1 MFEFF
6 RNTFAQTRKKDIES
20 MEGSQ
25 QQYPVLPPHTVAKA
39 VVIFVQGVPFADLEQ
54 QHSEGLDRLAQLG
67 CSGRLFPRLL
77 RMPTPHLEINHIPF
91 IAEGHIKSAQS
102 YYI

>member
-1 MFEFF
+1 
-6 RNTFAQTRKKDIES
+6 

-39 VVIFVQGVPFADLEQ
+39 VVVFVQGVPFADLEQ
-54 QHSEGLDRLAQLG
+54 QQHSEGLDQLAQLG

-91 IAEGHIKSAQS
+91 IDEVHIKSAQS
-102 YYI
+102 NYI